1 MHLQSTLIK
10 KSHGFEVMLHLWG
23 SVTKKDAVQALKDFA
38 EDDLEYPNNIKIITC
53 ALMGHGT
60 SMESEMIEG
69 DW

>member
-38 EDDLEYPNNIKIITC
+38 EDDLE
-53 ALMGHGT
+53 
-60 SMESEMIEG
+60 
-69 DW
+69 

>member
-23 SVTKKDAVQALKDFA
+23 SVKKKDAVQALKA
-38 EDDLEYPNNIKIITC
+38 LEYPNNIKIITC

-60 SMESEMIEG
+60 SMDTEMIEG